1 MPLSP
6 ELEQAVLKRIHE
18 IPITTKLKMEIAV
31 LSEGYC
37 EVNVPRDMVYDGVS
51 DSFHGGLLM
60 TIADSTACY
69 AIFTKLG
76 ARAKLTTTDMNIRF
90 LAQCLT
96 GATAKATII
105 KFGRTLI
112 PVAVDLF
119 DEAGVRVAV
128 AQVTYFV
135 FPSDKN
141 G

>member
-6 ELEQAVLKRIHE
+6 ELEQAVLERIHE
-18 IPITTKLKMEIAV
+18 IPITTTLGMKITV

-37 EVNVPRDMVYDGVS
+37 EVHVPRATAYDGVA

-60 TIADSTACY
+60 TVADSTACF
-69 AIFTKLG
+69 AIFTKAG

-90 LAQCLT
+90 LAPCLT

-105 KFGRTLI
+105 KFGRTLV

-119 DEAGVRVAV
+119 DDAGVRVAV
-128 AQVTYFV
+128 GQVTYFMLS
-135 FPSDKN
+135 SDKN
-141 G
+141 H